1 VASVHPNPSQR
12 FPDAHKVRYR
22 RDNGR
27 AGATTFETRD
37 HADRFVRMIADY
49 GLDEALAKVGL
60 SEQPQRATGMTVA
73 QCLERFIS
81 QRPNSKTRAKYRLA
95 ARRHIN
101 PTLGNA
107 RISQLTSEDI
117 QLWVNAIAPKFTGSS
132 LGCVYM
138 PLNAALNEAV
148 ARGDISTN
156 PARKAGP
163 TNPNGVKLP
172 RLAHKRAP
180 IFLTYDEYRLLLK
193 AVPDHYTLLVEF
205 LYESGCR
212 IGEACAL
219 TPTKVNLDTGKVTF
233 DCTYSQGEEGGYVI
247 GLTKS
252 RESSREVAMPSRI
265 LERLDL
271 SGEYVF
277 MTPEREIIGPHNFRE
292 TYWSR
297 ACRDSGLPKHR
308 WPRPHDLRHTHASR
322 LIEAGISLPAI
333 QKRLGHADVMTT
345 LAMYGHP
352 SAGAEDAILAALG

>member
-1 VASVHPNPSQR
+1 MASVHPNPSNR

-22 RDNGR
+22 HDNGR
-27 AGATTFETRD
+27 AGGTTFPTREN
-37 HADRFVRMIADY
+37 AERFVRMIADY
-49 GLDEALAKVGL
+49 GTVEALAKVGL
-60 SEQPQRATGMTVA
+60 SDQPQRATGMTVA

-81 QRPNSKTRAKYRLA
+81 QRPNGKTRAKYRLA
-95 ARRHIN
+95 ARKHIN
-101 PTLGNA
+101 PTLGTA
-107 RISQLTSEDI
+107 RIHQLTSEDI
-117 QLWVNAIAPKFTGSS
+117 QLWVNKIAPKFTGSS

-148 ARGDISTN
+148 ARGEITTN

-163 TNPNGVKLP
+163 TTPNGVKLP
-172 RLAHKRAP
+172 RLARKRAP
-180 IFLTYDEYRLLLK
+180 IFLTADEYRLLLK
-193 AVPDHYTLLVEF
+193 AIPNAYKLFVEF

-219 TPTKVNLDTGKVTF
+219 MPTRVNLDTGRVIF
-233 DCTYSQGEEGGYVI
+233 DCTYSQGERGGYVI

-252 RESSREVAMPSRI
+252 MESSREVAMPPRI

-271 SGEYVF
+271 TGEYVF

-292 TYWSR
+292 TYWSK

-322 LIEAGISLPAI
+322 LIDAGISLPAI

-345 LAMYGHP
+345 LRMYGHP
-352 SAGAEDAILAALG
+352 SAGAEDAILTALG